1 MVDAP
6 WREGAAME
14 HIDAFKGTFFQ
25 ECDERLADLE
35 AQLLALKTAGSD
47 AETLH
52 AAFRSVH
59 SIKGGA
65 GMFGFRRL
73 VAFAHTFE
81 ALLDLMREGTL
92 AATTT
97 TIDAALRAAD
107 VMADLVHAARG
118 GIELPAGHE
127 AEAVRHLAVASGTSG
142 LAQAEPG
149 SLRAPAPGQRETG
162 GAVARV
168 RIEFRPH
175 RNLLRRMCDP
185 LSIVRQLS
193 ELGTLEVAADL
204 SALPPFEELEP
215 TDAYLAWVFV
225 LETRASLASVAEVF
239 EFVEGDCALTISPVP
254 AEARPVPTAVA
265 VNEPLAAG
273 GWQAPAST
281 LPTAS
286 GARARNLASIRVD
299 IDRIDRLFDLVGEIA
314 VARAVVAQQCDHHGL
329 MVAHPRLFQGISELL
344 QLTARLHDSVTAI
357 RAQPVRSIFARMPR
371 LVRDLATA
379 TGKDVRLEMSGEAT
393 EIDKTVIE
401 ELSDPLTHMIR
412 NAVDHGIEPPAERL
426 ANDKPAQGTIR
437 LSAEQRGNQ
446 IVIQVSDDGRG
457 IARETMKRLAQQKG
471 LIASDAAVSDEEI
484 DNLVFL
490 PGFSTAE
497 KLSDISGRGVGM
509 DVVRRNIQ
517 QLGGRIALRS
527 EPGRGCKVVLT
538 LPLTLAVLP
547 GMIVRVGPA
556 CYVVP
561 LASIIECVVAREGQ
575 VRSVPGSG
583 EVLAL
588 RGEIVPLVRLRSVF
602 HGQAGASA
610 KEPVLVVEGD
620 GGQRLGLSVDEIL
633 GQQQVVIKSLRENVG
648 AIAGIAGATILGD
661 GSVALILDVDAMP
674 RSSAPEHPERL
685 PQPRSSNRG
694 KLVA

>member
-1 MVDAP
+1 
-6 WREGAAME
+6 
-14 HIDAFKGTFFQ
+14 
-25 ECDERLADLE
+25 
-35 AQLLALKTAGSD
+35 
-47 AETLH
+47 
-52 AAFRSVH
+52 
-59 SIKGGA
+59 
-65 GMFGFRRL
+65 
-73 VAFAHTFE
+73 
-81 ALLDLMREGTL
+81 
-92 AATTT
+92 
-97 TIDAALRAAD
+97 
-107 VMADLVHAARG
+107 MADLVHAARG

-127 AEAVRHLAVASGTSG
+127 ADAVRHLADASGMSA
-142 LAQAEPG
+142 LAHAEPG
-149 SLRAPAPGQRETG
+149 SLRAPAPSQRETG

-185 LSIVRQLS
+185 LAIVRQLR
-193 ELGTLEVAADL
+193 ELGTLDVEADL
-204 SALPPFEELEP
+204 AALPPFEELEP

-225 LETRASLASVAEVF
+225 LETRASLASVGEVF
-239 EFVEGDCALTISPVP
+239 EFVEGDCALIISPMP
-254 AEARPVPTAVA
+254 AEPRPAAVA
-265 VNEPLAAG
+265 VNEPLAASG
-273 GWQAPAST
+273 RQAPAASAA
-281 LPTAS
+281 PAAS
-286 GARARNLASIRVD
+286 GAGPRGLSSIRVD
-299 IDRIDRLFDLVGEIA
+299 VDRIDRLFDLVGEIA

-329 MVAHPRLFQGISELL
+329 MLAHPRLFQGISELL

-412 NAVDHGIEPPAERL
+412 NAVDHGIEPPAERV

-437 LSAEQRGNQ
+437 LGAEQRGNH

-457 IARETMKRLAQQKG
+457 IARETMKRLAVQKG
-471 LIASDAAVSDEEI
+471 LIPSDAAVSDEEI
-484 DNLVFL
+484 DSLVFL

-497 KLSDISGRGVGM
+497 KVSDISGRGVGM
-509 DVVRRNIQ
+509 DVVRRNIE

-547 GMIVRVGPA
+547 GMIVRAGPA

-588 RGEIVPLVRLRSVF
+588 RGQFVPLVRLGSVF
-602 HGQAGASA
+602 HGRAGAST

-620 GGQRLGLSVDEIL
+620 DGQRLGLAVDEIL
-633 GQQQVVIKSLRENVG
+633 GQQQVVIKSFRENVG
-648 AIAGIAGATILGD
+648 VIAGIAGATILGD
-661 GSVALILDVDAMP
+661 GSVALILDVGAMP
-674 RSSAPEHPERL
+674 RSSAAEHRERL
-685 PQPRSSNRG
+685 PQPPTSNSG